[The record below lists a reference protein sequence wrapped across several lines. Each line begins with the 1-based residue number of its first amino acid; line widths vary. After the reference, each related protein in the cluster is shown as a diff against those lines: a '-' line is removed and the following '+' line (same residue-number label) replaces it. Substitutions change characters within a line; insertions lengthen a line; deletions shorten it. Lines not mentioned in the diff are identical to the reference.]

1 MHLWR
6 SLLFVPANQRRMLD
20 KLHSLPADGFI
31 FDLEDTVPAPEKAN
45 ARAMTAEAI
54 AKLPEDRSWIR
65 CNALDSGFIHEDFD
79 AFVGMPKMRGFVV
92 PKQDSVGDIAAVDRM
107 LTSLEVR
114 RGLSPGS
121 TPVIAMIES
130 AAGVLSARDIFS
142 NCKRIESG
150 MYAGGEDGDMNVSL
164 GAVWSSEGP
173 EMMFVRQMTFVAARA
188 ANIKFPLEA
197 VFSNI
202 KDHEGFRRDTML
214 SRRLG
219 YRGRAVIHPTQI
231 EIANDIYTPTAAEV
245 DYATR
250 VLAAYQEALTRG
262 VGSTT
267 VDGKLVDIAMAKT
280 AQNLLDL
287 VAAIS
292 GQTS

>member
-1 MHLWR
+1 MRLWR
-6 SLLFVPANQRRMLD
+6 SLLFVPANQQRMHD
-20 KLHSLPADGFI
+20 KVASLPADGFI
-31 FDLEDTVPAPEKAN
+31 FDLEDTVPAAEKTN
-45 ARAMTAEAI
+45 ARAMTTESI
-54 AKLPEDRSWIR
+54 ARLPADRSWIR
-65 CNALDSGFIHEDFD
+65 VNALDSGFLHEDLEH
-79 AFVGMPKMRGFVV
+79 FVGVPKMRGFVV

-114 RGLSPGS
+114 RGLAPGS
-121 TPVIAMIES
+121 TPVSAMIES
-130 AAGVLSARDIFS
+130 AAGVMCAREIFS
-142 NCKRIESG
+142 SCTRIESG

-202 KDHEGFRRDTML
+202 RDTEGFRRDTLL

-231 EIANDIYTPTAAEV
+231 EIANEVYTPTTAEV

-250 VLAAYQEALTRG
+250 VIAAYQEALTRG

-267 VDGKLVDIAMAKT
+267 VDGKLVDIAMVKT

-287 VAAIS
+287 VAAIKRNN
-292 GQTS
+292 